1 MLLKKLI
8 ILVSMFSI
16 TACAPKGGGGSSGS
30 GSGASAGGGSSTVLS
45 TSQPAAGSTT
55 SSNGTQNSAMNVGL
69 MNFEEINANLGQLTG
84 IAGDPTSVTLYK
96 SIKNNLPA
104 DNNIQSF
111 SFMNQMAITSL
122 ASQYCSSLVSNANY
136 ATQRTAAF
144 GTFSL
149 TAIPSVAFPNAAA
162 QSALANQIL
171 MAFWGPSYAS
181 QPSGQNAL
189 TQISAMMASL
199 LNGAPNTA
207 ATTQNVVIAA
217 CAASLSTTQTNTL

>member
-55 SSNGTQNSAMNVGL
+55 SSNGPQTSA

>member
-1 MLLKKLI
+1 MLLKNLI
-8 ILVSMFSI
+8 ILVSVLSV
-16 TACAPKGGGGSSGS
+16 TACAPKGGGGSSSG
-30 GSGASAGGGSSTVLS
+30 GSGASAGGGSSSVLS
-45 TSQPAAGSTT
+45 TSSSGSTT
-55 SSNGTQNSAMNVGL
+55 SSNGTQNSTMNVGL
-69 MNFEEINANLGQLTG
+69 MNFDEINANLGQLTG
-84 IAGDPTSVTLYK
+84 IAGDPTSVTLFK

-136 ATQRTAAF
+136 SSQRTAAF

-149 TAIPSVAFPNAAA
+149 TAIPTVAFPNAAA

-207 ATTQNVVIAA
+207 ATTQNVVVAA